1 MTDRPT
7 TFHTCRHCIYS
18 RTHMDGMYI
27 IAYILYT
34 CILYIASFQLFCLQ
48 CFDAVGWVAGRASGP

>member
-1 MTDRPT
+1 
-7 TFHTCRHCIYS
+7 
-18 RTHMDGMYI
+18 MDGMYI